1 MINNHAKRIC
11 VGCFHLTSEMSF
23 FKILNIFLNLL
34 IFNSLKFQEK
44 IIYFEVM
51 SICPK
56 RSSLKCVHELNGHV
70 DEAFLGLCQKI
81 KDQETTGIE
90 V

>member
-1 MINNHAKRIC
+1 
-11 VGCFHLTSEMSF
+11 MSF